1 MDKKEYLINK
11 SDKETINII
20 DVMNIYY
27 FGNSMKIKNGKI
39 VFWSDENEKS
49 EPTESELESHIEGL
63 KNEWDSLA
71 YARNRKPEYPAL
83 KDQLDLMY
91 HDLESWKSTI
101 LAIKTK
107 YPKTE

>member
-27 FGNSMKIKNGKI
+27 YGNSMKIKKGKI
-39 VFWSDENEKS
+39 LFWSNENEKS
-49 EPTESELESHIEGL
+49 EPSESEIESLVDGL
-63 KNEWDSLA
+63 KNDWDSLA
-71 YARNRKPEYPAL
+71 YARSRKPEYPAL
-83 KDQLDLMY
+83 NEQFDLMY
-91 HDLESWKSTI
+91 HDLDSWKSSI